1 MGKYHGWI
9 SLIEQKRGGNDDTRL
24 VELKLHILITRKN
37 LANLVIG
44 IMLDILRGNSQSKC

>member
-24 VELKLHILITRKN
+24 VELKLHILIGKI
-37 LANLVIG
+37 LANLG
-44 IMLDILRGNSQSKC
+44 HGNFF